1 MNQEIMLKQTNEIQ
15 KKHTS
20 TSNLGLVNKQKND
33 NDDVITAMGKPKYF
47 CVGLIDIV
55 NSTKTVSQL
64 RPDLIPQ
71 YYEIFL
77 NNMAKVVTRHHA
89 EILKI
94 MGDSF
99 LFYFPDTCYS
109 ANKVGFLNIIE
120 CSFSMMNTYTKLNQI
135 LKRYMLPII
144 DFRISFDYGNVTM
157 MKTSNGLIDLV
168 GPSIN
173 TCAKINDLAPIN
185 GTVFGGDLYEKIKHF
200 HEYKFKYIGDFSI
213 GLKQSYPIFTFN

>member
-1 MNQEIMLKQTNEIQ
+1 MNQEIMLNQTQENHPPMNNPYLID
-15 KKHTS
+15 KK
-20 TSNLGLVNKQKND
+20 KD
-33 NDDVITAMGKPKYF
+33 DADDDVITAVGKPKYF
-47 CVGLIDIV
+47 CVGIIDIV
-55 NSTKTVSQL
+55 NSTKTVARL
-64 RPDLIPQ
+64 RSDLIPQ

-77 NNMAKVVTRHHA
+77 NNMAKVVNRHQA

-94 MGDSF
+94 MGDSL

-109 ANKVGFLNIIE
+109 DNKSGFLNVIE
-120 CSFSMMNTYTKLNQI
+120 CSFSMMKTHKKLNQI
-135 LKRYMLPII
+135 LKRYRLPQI

-185 GTVFGGDLYEKIKHF
+185 GTIFGGDLYEKIKHF
-200 HEYKFKYIGDFSI
+200 SEYGFKNVGGFSI